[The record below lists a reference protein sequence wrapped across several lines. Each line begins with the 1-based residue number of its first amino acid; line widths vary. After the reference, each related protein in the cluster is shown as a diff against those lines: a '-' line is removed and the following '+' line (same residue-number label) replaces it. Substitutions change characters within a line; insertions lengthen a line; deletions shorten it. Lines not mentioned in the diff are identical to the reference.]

1 MLRYLHHGEEQGLR
15 GRCERPATGGR
26 RWYKREEPTTAAE
39 PKPEAGDAGGGGYL
53 AYTVK
58 AGDCIANIAF
68 RHGMFPGTLWDDP
81 KNRELRE
88 ERKDPNILLPGD
100 VVYLRAKELK
110 EVPGGTE
117 ERHRFR
123 RRGVP
128 EMLRL
133 QFSHADGTPRC
144 GEPYVLNIDGSLIS
158 STTDDDGYVI
168 QPIPP
173 KAREAVLLLGEEQEE
188 FAFELG
194 DLDPVEAISG
204 VQGRLENLG
213 FYDGP
218 IDGRLTAETTQA
230 ITAFQASKGIVA
242 TGETDQQ
249 TRDAL
254 RAAYG
259 G

>member
-1 MLRYLHHGEEQGLR
+1 MLRFLHHGEEQR
-15 GRCERPATGGR
+15 VHGRFDRLAAGR
-26 RWYKREEPTTAAE
+26 RRRYRW
-39 PKPEAGDAGGGGYL
+39 EAGTTDVESRAQAHGAGNAGYR

-68 RHGMFPGTLWDDP
+68 RYGMFPGTLWDDS

-88 ERKDPNILLPGD
+88 KRRDPNVLLPGD

-110 EVPGGTE
+110 EVSGGAE

-123 RRGVP
+123 RKGVP

-133 QFSHADGTPRC
+133 QFSHADGTPRA

-158 STTDDDGYVI
+158 STTDGDGYVI

-173 KAREAVLLLGEEQEE
+173 KAREAVLLLGAEQDE
-188 FAFELG
+188 FVFDLG
-194 DLDPVEAISG
+194 DLDPVEEISG

-218 IDGRLTAETTQA
+218 IDGLLTADTTQA
-230 ITAFQASKGIVA
+230 IAAFQASKGIAA
-242 TGETDQQ
+242 TGEADQRTQ
-249 TRDAL
+249 DAL
-254 RAAYG
+254 REAYG

>member
-1 MLRYLHHGEEQGLR
+1 MLRYLHHDAEEQCR
-15 GRCERPATGGR
+15 GRFERPATVGR
-26 RWYKREEPTTAAE
+26 RCYKREPEVSSEPRTE
-39 PKPEAGDAGGGGYL
+39 EHGAGDAGYR

-58 AGDCIANIAF
+58 SGDCIANIAF
-68 RHGMFPGTLWDDP
+68 RYGMFPGTLWDDP

-88 ERKDPNILLPGD
+88 KRKDPNVLLPGD

-110 EVPGGTE
+110 EVSGGTE

-128 EMLRL
+128 ERLRL
-133 QFSHADGTPRC
+133 QFSLADGTPRA

-158 STTDDDGYVI
+158 STTDGDGYVN

-173 KAREAVLLLGEEQEE
+173 KARQVVLLLGEEQEE
-188 FAFELG
+188 FVFDLG
-194 DLDPVEAISG
+194 DLDPVEEISG

-218 IDGRLTAETTQA
+218 IDGVLTAETTQA
-230 ITAFQASKGIVA
+230 ITAFQASKGIAA
-242 TGETDQQ
+242 TGEINKQ
-249 TRDAL
+249 TQDAL
-254 RAAYG
+254 RDAYG
-259 G
+259 D

>member
-1 MLRYLHHGEEQGLR
+1 MLRFLQQGEEQWLG
-15 GRCERPATGGR
+15 GRFERPAASGR
-26 RWYKREEPTTAAE
+26 RWYKRDEPTTAAE
-39 PKPEAGDAGGGGYL
+39 PRSETGGAGDAGYR
-53 AYTVK
+53 AYKVK
-58 AGDCIANIAF
+58 TGDCIANIAF

-88 ERKDPNILLPGD
+88 KRKDPNILFPGD

-110 EVPGGTE
+110 EVSGGTE

-123 RRGVP
+123 RKGVP

-158 STTDDDGYVI
+158 STTDGEGYVI
-168 QPIPP
+168 QAIPP
-173 KAREAVLLLGEEQEE
+173 KAREAVLLLGEEQEK
-188 FAFELG
+188 FVFELG
-194 DLDPVEAISG
+194 DLDPVEEVSG

-218 IDGRLTAETTQA
+218 IDGTLTAETTQA
-230 ITAFQASKGIVA
+230 IAAFQASKGIPA
-242 TGETDQQ
+242 TGQADKETQ
-249 TRDAL
+249 DAL
-254 RAAYG
+254 REAYG